1 MLDQL
6 FWGEQ
11 SPARSVNTLTQESV
25 PMAYCPIHGYLGE
38 GGTCDQCVR
47 DREEAE
53 EAAEA
58 RAEKAAEL
66 AAEQTFLINNPGD
79 YKCPHCLLK
88 SLKRD
93 ARRCPKCHGE
103 IGPWDE
109 VYAKE
114 AEALKKQEEAR
125 TQKER
130 ERRQQEEI
138 RKERESAH
146 EEAAKRARGRR
157 NAGIAAV
164 VLFGLIVVLL
174 GLMCRQ
180 LVRYFGG
187 GP

>member
-1 MLDQL
+1 
-6 FWGEQ
+6 
-11 SPARSVNTLTQESV
+11 
-25 PMAYCPIHGYLGE
+25 MAYCPIHGYLGE

-58 RAEKAAEL
+58 RAGKAAEL

-88 SLKRD
+88 SLKRG

-109 VYAKE
+109 VYARE

-130 ERRQQEEI
+130 ERQQQEEI
-138 RKERESAH
+138 RKSR
-146 EEAAKRARGRR
+146 KRAQ
-157 NAGIAAV
+157 AAV
-164 VLFGLIVVLL
+164 AAERARKTRHICKVIFFTVAIVLMLRLI
-174 GLMCRQ
+174 CA
-180 LVRYFGG
+180 
-187 GP
+187 